1 MPNIEELIRKA
12 FEEGKFENLP
22 GNGRPLQLDDNPF
35 EDPDWRLANHVLRN
49 AGFTLPW
56 LETRREIEAALVSA
70 RNDLKRAWN
79 WQKDARASDLD
90 SRAIDHQWQQ
100 SVDKFREQIA
110 DINQRITS
118 YNLETPSTYFQ
129 LSKIRVERELQLTTS
144 DQSDTL
150 TGT

>member
-12 FEEGKFENLP
+12 IEEGKFENLP
-22 GNGRPLQLDDNPF
+22 GSGRPLHLDDNPF

-56 LETRREIEAALVSA
+56 LEARLEIENALIAA

-79 WQKDARASDLD
+79 WQHDAREKGFNPSEI
-90 SRAIDHQWQQ
+90 SHQWQQ
-100 SVDKFREQIA
+100 SVEKFVGQIGE
-110 DINQRITS
+110 INQRIAS
-118 YNLETPSTYFQ
+118 YNLITPSTQFQ
-129 LSKIRVERELQLTTS
+129 LPKISVERELQLTTS

-150 TGT
+150 TGI